1 MSLRLLLLLLRDR
14 CLSDYYITRRGGGGG
29 QFIESRS
36 TYLQLPIRIAS
47 NPIGRSSSLL
57 GGLRRIRLDRTRET
71 KEPPKS
77 RQQYL
82 LRVMDS
88 GTNQPLTGQKVSI
101 GCTATIIPGELTIS
115 STYSRW
121 TTSDDLVAG
130 QICRSCQHTLC
141 WNK

>member
-1 MSLRLLLLLLRDR
+1 MSLRLLLLLRDR
-14 CLSDYYITRRGGGGG
+14 CLSDYYITRRGGG
-29 QFIESRS
+29 QFIESRY

-115 STYSRW
+115 STYHRV
-121 TTSDDLVAG
+121 TVAG
-130 QICRSCQHTLC
+130 RQVTTLLQAKFAALV
-141 WNK
+141 NTHFV